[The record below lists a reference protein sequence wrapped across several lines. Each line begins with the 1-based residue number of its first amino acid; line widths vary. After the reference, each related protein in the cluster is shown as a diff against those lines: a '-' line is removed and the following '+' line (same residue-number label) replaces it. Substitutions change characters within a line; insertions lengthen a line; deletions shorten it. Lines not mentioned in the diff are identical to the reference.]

1 MSICHSANIIVVMK
15 EGVEEF
21 HSREAE
27 IWMIGGTVRAREI
40 HLGEREN
47 G

>member
-1 MSICHSANIIVVMK
+1 MK

-40 HLGEREN
+40 HLGENREWVKM
-47 G
+47 GRILY